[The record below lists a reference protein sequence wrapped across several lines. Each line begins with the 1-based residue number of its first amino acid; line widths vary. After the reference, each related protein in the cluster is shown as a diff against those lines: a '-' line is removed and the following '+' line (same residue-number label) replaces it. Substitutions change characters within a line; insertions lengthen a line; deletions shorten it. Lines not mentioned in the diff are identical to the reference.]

1 MFCKIMLH
9 LLPGTPLAPTRRR
22 VRRTEAD
29 SGSNNP
35 LETLKDMRK
44 TLRPPTK
51 RGIAVIAGEQQLS
64 NSVFKISLR
73 SWQAEY
79 KARRNMA
86 GNADEQKLAQVGN
99 K

>member
-1 MFCKIMLH
+1 
-9 LLPGTPLAPTRRR
+9 
-22 VRRTEAD
+22 
-29 SGSNNP
+29 
-35 LETLKDMRK
+35 MRK
-44 TLRPPTK
+44 TLRPPT
-51 RGIAVIAGEQQLS
+51 RRAIAVNSGEQQLS